1 MSRHY
6 SRESL
11 SEMAGGDEEFMAIVA
26 KAFLEEIPPDL
37 LAMEQAIQND
47 NKELAYQFAHKMKP
61 NLEMF
66 GIDVGK
72 DITTIEAW
80 TRTSKNMAGIMP
92 NLEKIVTSV
101 TAVFGELKED
111 FNL

>member
-1 MSRHY
+1 MTRHY
-6 SRESL
+6 SKESL

-26 KAFLEEIPPDL
+26 KTFLEEIPPDL
-37 LAMEQAIQND
+37 QAMQEAIHND

-66 GIDVGK
+66 GIDVSK
-72 DITTIEAW
+72 DITTIESW
-80 TRTSKNMAGIMP
+80 TRTSKNKATISP
-92 NLEKIVTSV
+92 NLDKIVTYV
-101 TAVFGELKED
+101 HAVFKELKED

>member
-6 SRESL
+6 SKESL
-11 SEMAGGDEEFMAIVA
+11 SEMAGGDEEFMAVVA
-26 KAFLEEIPPDL
+26 QTFLEEIPPDL
-37 LAMEQAIQND
+37 RAMEEAIQND

-66 GIDVGK
+66 GIDVSK

-80 TRTSKNMAGIMP
+80 TRTSKNKATIAP
-92 NLEKIVTSV
+92 HLEKIITYVNK
-101 TAVFGELKED
+101 VFGELKED

>member
-6 SRESL
+6 SKASI
-11 SEMAGGDEEFMAIVA
+11 SEIAAGDEEFMVIVA
-26 KAFLEEIPPDL
+26 KTFLQEIPPDL
-37 LAMEQAIQND
+37 NAMEEAIHND

-66 GIDVGK
+66 GIDVLK

-80 TRTSKNMAGIMP
+80 TRTSKNKATIMD
-92 NLEKIVTSV
+92 NLEKVL
-101 TAVFGELKED
+101 TAVRAVLIELKED
-111 FNL
+111 FSL